1 MRSFYRVRSA
11 HGHLCALSVCA
22 CVLERGYVCE
32 RESKRES
39 MCETVCVCERDRVG
53 EGGRWNERERERK
66 RESSKH
72 DTAV

>member
-1 MRSFYRVRSA
+1 MCVKERAREKVCVR
-11 HGHLCALSVCA
+11 LS
-22 CVLERGYVCE
+22 
-32 RESKRES
+32 
-39 MCETVCVCERDRVG
+39 VCERDRGG